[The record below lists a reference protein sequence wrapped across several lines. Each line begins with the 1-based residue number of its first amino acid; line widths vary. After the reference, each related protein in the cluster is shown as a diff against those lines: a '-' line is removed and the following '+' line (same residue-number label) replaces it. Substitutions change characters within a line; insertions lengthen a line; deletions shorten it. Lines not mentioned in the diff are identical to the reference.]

1 MALAGALLE
10 ADSITTKTPI
20 HCAGAPPQRSERLHG
35 SIFSAIMA
43 GRPGPLRPP
52 AASRLDPWSSRW
64 IIHRIAGE
72 RAVPLALRGDDSEIA
87 QIHYGRF
94 NLIHQIVLMRQIG
107 FVGPACVE
115 HKDLV
120 LRRSSGSIRVGP
132 IAGRIASRKAKKES
146 GAALRKIDAIDCAAV
161 LANDRVSDP

>member
-43 GRPGPLRPP
+43 GSRDLCVRPRRAG
-52 AASRLDPWSSRW
+52 SVPWPSRW

-72 RAVPLALRGDDSEIA
+72 RAVPLALRSDGSGIA

-94 NLIHQIVLMRQIG
+94 KPIHQIVLIRKIG
-107 FVGPACVE
+107 FVGAACVE
-115 HKDLV
+115 YKDLF
-120 LRRSSGSIRVGP
+120 
-132 IAGRIASRKAKKES
+132 
-146 GAALRKIDAIDCAAV
+146 
-161 LANDRVSDP
+161 